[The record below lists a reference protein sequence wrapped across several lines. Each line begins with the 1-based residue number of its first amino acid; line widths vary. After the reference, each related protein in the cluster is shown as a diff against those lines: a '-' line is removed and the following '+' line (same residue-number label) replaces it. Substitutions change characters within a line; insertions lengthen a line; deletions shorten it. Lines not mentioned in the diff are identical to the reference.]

1 MYSRSLG
8 RPSYQGSRPHLR
20 VPPNYSGTAIGAP
33 PPDGVPPATDG
44 VPLTTVP
51 NDVPST
57 FDNPS
62 TEVESAP
69 VKTEALPETAETP
82 AASAE
87 KSVSSAGLFSGKHF
101 PFGHGIGTEELL
113 LLGLIV
119 FLLHED
125 DGKQNDS
132 DLSMTVLLLG
142 ALLFLG

>member
-20 VPPNYSGTAIGAP
+20 VPPNYSGTAIGTP

-44 VPLTTVP
+44 VPLTVVP
-51 NDVPST
+51 DDDLNTYDPAPP
-57 FDNPS
+57 DNEAVSAKDEP
-62 TEVESAP
+62 VGESRDTSAASEE
-69 VKTEALPETAETP
+69 TSALPT
-82 AASAE
+82 
-87 KSVSSAGLFSGKHF
+87 GLFSGKHF